1 MVKEI
6 LLLSIKKRPSVLF
19 EKLLEKIKTDTI
31 SILNNLVIVEK
42 PTETQQEKSK
52 NSNVNKI
59 NIANNPNCLLI
70 AKKNQKIS
78 RNERC
83 SVTDKKI

>member
-1 MVKEI
+1 VAFG
-6 LLLSIKKRPSVLF
+6 LF

-59 NIANNPNCLLI
+59 NIANNPNCLLL

-83 SVTDKKI
+83 SVTDKKFKHCCGAL

>member
-1 MVKEI
+1 MLFRSKEAF
-6 LLLSIKKRPSVLF
+6 SLF

-42 PTETQQEKSK
+42 PIKDQEEKS
-52 NSNVNKI
+52 NNLNTNKI
-59 NIANNPNCLLI
+59 NVANDPNCLLL

-83 SVTDKKI
+83 PVTEKKI